1 MNDLRFLALTL
12 MGLAWMGAHVL
23 GEMQHEQGPLQ
34 PFAHAVFLCFCC
46 APLALL
52 AAMNAGRRDAWTR
65 VGLFALGVAIELSI
79 RGARPREIERGSSAD
94 VLRGTCPW
102 DRYGDW
108 TLPLHALRAGLQV
121 ALLACE

>member
-23 GEMQHEQGPLQ
+23 GEMEHEQGPLQ
-34 PFAHAVFLCFCC
+34 PFAHTVFLGFCC
-46 APLALL
+46 APLGLL

-79 RGARPREIERGSSAD
+79 RGARPRERDANAD

-108 TLPLHALRAGLQV
+108 TMPLHALRAGLQV
-121 ALLACE
+121 AMLACE